1 MLDIVENIL
10 KHSTYKAVCYV
21 SNREGEILLYYIDF
35 KEYFT
40 KYSTLTVK
48 FMYRRSQMK
57 INAKLK
63 L

>member
-1 MLDIVENIL
+1 MLCIKQSLVKLLIF
-10 KHSTYKAVCYV
+10 S
-21 SNREGEILLYYIDF
+21 EGEILLYYIDF

-40 KYSTLTVK
+40 KYSTLAVK